1 MTGLQTGVAGG
12 ATPPLLAAVALAL
25 VHVLGG
31 GARVVTGG
39 WTRRSM
45 SAAGG
50 ASVAYVF
57 VLLLPEVSEAALAF
71 GTLRGETLLAEQAV
85 YLAALAGFVAFYGV
99 EVGVGWGGDRI
110 ADSPAVFRSHLLLFT
125 VYSAVIAFLLGHQ
138 EVPGARNLV
147 FYTLAMA
154 LHFLITDHGLRRHHG
169 AEFDRTGRWLLALGT
184 LAGGVV
190 GVAAD
195 VAVVGVTVVFGF
207 VAGAVVLNVLKEE
220 LPGADEGR
228 FVAFALGALAFA
240 ALVLAT

>member
-1 MTGLQTGVAGG
+1 MTGLQTWAAG
-12 ATPPLLAAVALAL
+12 AAPPLLAAVALAL

-31 GARVVTGG
+31 RAGVVTGR
-39 WTRRSM
+39 WTRRSL

-71 GTLRGETLLAEQAV
+71 GALRGEALLAEQTV
-85 YLAALAGFVAFYGV
+85 YLAALMGFVAFYGV
-99 EVGVGWGGDRI
+99 EVGVDRSGNETI
-110 ADSPAVFRSHLLLFT
+110 VFQSHLLLFT
-125 VYSAVIAFLLGHQ
+125 VYSAIIAFLLAHQ
-138 EVPGARNLV
+138 EVPGTWNLA

-169 AEFDRTGRWLLALGT
+169 AEFDRTGRPLLAVGT

-190 GVAAD
+190 GVAAGG
-195 VAVVGVTVVFGF
+195 VGPGVTVVFGV

-220 LPGADEGR
+220 LPETDEGR
-228 FVAFALGALAFA
+228 FVAFTLGALAFA
-240 ALVLAT
+240 ALVLST